1 MTQAQ
6 GKTSRLDEDDEKR
19 YRQKMMLKAEI
30 IIGAANRLW
39 GKKKGENS
47 HELPWVSKL
56 TGDRTSAAS

>member
-1 MTQAQ
+1 M
-6 GKTSRLDEDDEKR
+6 DEDDEKR

-39 GKKKGENS
+39 GKKNGKNT

-56 TGDRTSAAS
+56 TNDRTSSAS